1 MISLD
6 LCLDEDP
13 PPVLHEIPGSSG
25 CSMLPAFVRATA
37 SAERAWL
44 VKRGDLE
51 LRGNEGKYFI
61 FQGPVQEPPPSQ
73 RLSWLFP
80 VHLGRNDSSSFV
92 SIESSPTLTYITVP

>member
-13 PPVLHEIPGSSG
+13 PPILHEIPGSSG

-44 VKRGDLE
+44 VKRGGFRAE
-51 LRGNEGKYFI
+51 R
-61 FQGPVQEPPPSQ
+61 Q
-73 RLSWLFP
+73 
-80 VHLGRNDSSSFV
+80 
-92 SIESSPTLTYITVP
+92 